1 MSEENVDLVR
11 AFFSAYNLR
20 DADACDRLFDAHAEV
35 ITVSTRGGLPGVNW
49 GRGES
54 SRYFEALDE
63 AWADLRIEIEDY
75 RDLDDTVLA
84 VGCIRGTGRSS
95 RIQLEE
101 PFAVLFVIRDS
112 VFVRV
117 DSYSDP
123 TKALQAAGLS
133 E

>member
-1 MSEENVDLVR
+1 M
-11 AFFSAYNLR
+11 
-20 DADACDRLFDAHAEV
+20 
-35 ITVSTRGGLPGVNW
+35 PGVDW

-54 SRYFEALDE
+54 SRYFQALDE

-75 RDLDDTVLA
+75 RGLGDSVVA
-84 VGCIRGTGRSS
+84 IGWVRATGKSS
-95 RIQLEE
+95 GVQVEE

-117 DSYSDP
+117 DSYSDRG
-123 TKALQAAGLS
+123 KALEAAGLS

>member
-1 MSEENVDLVR
+1 MSRENVEMVK
-11 AFFSAYNLR
+11 AFFSAYNAR
-20 DADACDRLFDAHAEV
+20 DADVCDRLFDPDAEV
-35 ITVSTRGGLPGVNW
+35 ITVSTRGGLPGVSW

-54 SRYFEALDE
+54 RRYFEALDE
-63 AWADLRIEIEDY
+63 AWANLRIEIEDY
-75 RDLDDTVLA
+75 RGLDDSVVA
-84 VGCIRGTGRSS
+84 IGCVRGTGKSS
-95 RIQLEE
+95 GVQVEE

-123 TKALQAAGLS
+123 SDALEAAWLS

>member
-1 MSEENVDLVR
+1 MSQENVDLVK
-11 AFFSAYNLR
+11 AFFSAYNAR
-20 DADACDRLFDAHAEV
+20 DADACDRLFDPDAKV
-35 ITVSTRGGLPGVNW
+35 TTVSTRGGLPGVDW

-75 RDLDDTVLA
+75 RDLDDRVLA
-84 VGCIRGTGRSS
+84 VGCVRATGQSS
-95 RIQLEE
+95 GVQVEE
-101 PFAVLFVIRDS
+101 PFAVLFVVRDS

-123 TKALQAAGLS
+123 SKALAAAGLS